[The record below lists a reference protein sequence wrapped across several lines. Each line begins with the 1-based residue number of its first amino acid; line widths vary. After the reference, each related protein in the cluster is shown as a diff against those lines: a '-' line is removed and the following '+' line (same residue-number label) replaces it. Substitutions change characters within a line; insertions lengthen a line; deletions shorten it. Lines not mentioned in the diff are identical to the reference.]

1 MTNDYSSLYLCMN
14 VFVLLFYDNNMFQQY
29 YILFPFCRADS
40 TIVAFV
46 PLAVED
52 DICMI
57 HWYLCFLKPVFQK
70 YQGPGGSMS

>member
-1 MTNDYSSLYLCMN
+1 
-14 VFVLLFYDNNMFQQY
+14 MFQQY
-29 YILFPFCRADS
+29 YILFPFCPADS

-57 HWYLCFLKPVFQK
+57 HWYLCFLKPLFQK
-70 YQGPGGSMS
+70 YQGQGGSMS